1 MSEYGSLID
10 VNLIDW
16 YDNEPVGVDG
26 VYLGMDIGSKSDR
39 SAITTVKTAG
49 SKAYISDIVMLN
61 KVSYEN

>member
-1 MSEYGSLID
+1 M
-10 VNLIDW
+10 NLIDW

-39 SAITTVKTAG
+39 SAITTVKTVG

>member
-1 MSEYGSLID
+1 MSEYGSLVD

-39 SAITTVKTAG
+39 SAITTVKTVG